1 MSTAIT
7 RTDVSLVGRWWWT
20 VDRWLLLPALT
31 LIGIGVLLN
40 FAAGPPAAERI
51 GVTTFH
57 FVQRQLTFL
66 PFAVL
71 VMLIVSLQPPIQV
84 RRLAVVGFAIGIV
97 LMLATLIVGPEVKG
111 ARRWLSFGGLSLQPS
126 EFIKPLFAVV
136 AAWMFAE
143 QRLRDGFP
151 GNAIAIGLMLAVT
164 AILLSQPDIGMTLV
178 VTAVWCAQFFIAGL
192 PVFWVLLFAVAGV
205 GTLVGAYFTFSH
217 VAQRVD
223 SFLGGSDYQTTQAMK
238 AFEQGGW
245 FGRGPGEGRVKE
257 SLPDAHTDF
266 IFAVAGEEFGIFLCV
281 LMVALFGF
289 LVIRALMKAMKEENL
304 FVLLAVGGLAVQFGL
319 QAVINMASSLR
330 MMPTK
335 GMTLPFISYGGS
347 SLVALGLGMGMILAL
362 TRRRRDLDGLHS

>member
-1 MSTAIT
+1 
-7 RTDVSLVGRWWWT
+7 
-20 VDRWLLLPALT
+20 
-31 LIGIGVLLN
+31 
-40 FAAGPPAAERI
+40 
-51 GVTTFH
+51 
-57 FVQRQLTFL
+57 
-66 PFAVL
+66 
-71 VMLIVSLQPPIQV
+71 
-84 RRLAVVGFAIGIV
+84 
-97 LMLATLIVGPEVKG
+97 
-111 ARRWLSFGGLSLQPS
+111 
-126 EFIKPLFAVV
+126 
-136 AAWMFAE
+136 MFAE